1 MEATKERTHRRF
13 ELEYKAR
20 IVQEASGLDKEKTKK
35 LLEREG
41 LQPWHLAHWKRE
53 IAPAIQEMSE
63 KDKELKRLRIIANA
77 QSKLLKLDGGNG
89 HFKS

>member
-1 MEATKERTHRRF
+1 MDATKERTHRRF
-13 ELEYKAR
+13 EPEYKAR
-20 IVQEASGLDKEKTKK
+20 IVQEASGLDKDKTKK

-53 IAPAIQEMSE
+53 IRPAVQEMSA
-63 KDKELKRLRIIANA
+63 KDKEIRRLKIIANA
-77 QSKLLKLDGGNG
+77 QSKLLKLGGDG